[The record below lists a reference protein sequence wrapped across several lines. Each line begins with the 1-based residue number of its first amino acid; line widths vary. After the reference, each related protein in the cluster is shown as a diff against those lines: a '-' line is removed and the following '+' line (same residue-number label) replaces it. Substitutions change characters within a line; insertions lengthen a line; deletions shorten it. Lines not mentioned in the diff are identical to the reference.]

1 LIWLTKAQNGKLR
14 TLVFGISRMTSRLN
28 QPVGSEIELLL
39 ELLNASER
47 LDDPDVL
54 APRADDVEPVIASA
68 IDPEVAN
75 TASIEASSDAPEEN
89 RFAAYIVRGMAKSK
103 AG

>member
-1 LIWLTKAQNGKLR
+1 
-14 TLVFGISRMTSRLN
+14 MTSRLN

-75 TASIEASSDAPEEN
+75 TASIEASADTPEEN